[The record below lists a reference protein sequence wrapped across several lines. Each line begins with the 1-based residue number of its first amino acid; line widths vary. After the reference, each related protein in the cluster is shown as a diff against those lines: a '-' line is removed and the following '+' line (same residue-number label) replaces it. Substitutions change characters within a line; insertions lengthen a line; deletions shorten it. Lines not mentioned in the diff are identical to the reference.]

1 MLRHVHVYTYVYIY
15 IHMYINLY
23 IYIYVHIFVDNKKY
37 NFWYMRIVTPYDYK
51 NPF

>member
-23 IYIYVHIFVDNKKY
+23 ICVHIFVDNKKY